1 MKQADIPH
9 TSQNTKMWMQNNA
22 KMNIISLLN
31 NIKKKKKDK
40 NLTFRSRTTVLL
52 NKKDGLFIYK
62 KKKKKVKVNNR
73 WPV

>member
-31 NIKKKKKDK
+31 NIGLEKKKKKKDK
-40 NLTFRSRTTVLL
+40 NLTLL
-52 NKKDGLFIYK
+52 GAGLLFC
-62 KKKKKVKVNNR
+62 
-73 WPV
+73 

>member
-40 NLTFRSRTTVLL
+40 NLTLL
-52 NKKDGLFIYK
+52 GAGLLFC
-62 KKKKKVKVNNR
+62 
-73 WPV
+73 

>member
-31 NIKKKKKDK
+31 NIKKKKERQKSHFQEQDYCFVEQERW
-40 NLTFRSRTTVLL
+40 TFYIQKEEEESE
-52 NKKDGLFIYK
+52 G
-62 KKKKKVKVNNR
+62 
-73 WPV
+73 